1 MKTPK
6 YKKWVKNLKEG
17 DIVMYLDGK
26 WSEPV
31 MFLSFNGDS
40 SSSGYRAQHVY
51 IPNWT
56 IDSWNFLTK
65 DNPQEHVDAQWN
77 STLTELEKQGLKSR
91 SFTIASVNARA
102 EERYLPYPI
111 EFLTKNQLK
120 FIKIINKLKGYEY

>member
-1 MKTPK
+1 
-6 YKKWVKNLKEG
+6 
-17 DIVMYLDGK
+17 MYLDGK

-51 IPNWT
+51 IPSWN
-56 IDSWNFLTK
+56 IDSWNSSTK
-65 DNPQEHVDAQWN
+65 DNPQEHVDEQWN

-91 SFTIASVNARA
+91 SFTICSVNARA

-111 EFLTKNQLK
+111 EFLTINQLK